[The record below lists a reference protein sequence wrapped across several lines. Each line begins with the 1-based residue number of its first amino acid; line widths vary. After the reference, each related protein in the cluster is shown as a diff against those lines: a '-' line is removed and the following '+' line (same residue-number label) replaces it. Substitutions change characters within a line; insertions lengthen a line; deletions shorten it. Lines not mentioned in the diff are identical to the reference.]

1 MCTNRTITDI
11 HGHTT
16 TIHDYETYTVLY
28 IDETGCINVAD
39 DIYLNY
45 PNDDHIG
52 QDNEEGNGPWLKRIY
67 FDNAEASHREGKNIM
82 VRFLLSCQSFSSSL
96 FCINIIN

>member
-28 IDETGCINVAD
+28 TDKAGNINVAD
-39 DIYLNY
+39 GIYLNY
-45 PNDDHIG
+45 PNDDHLG
-52 QDNEEGNGPWLKRIY
+52 RDDDEGRGPWSCRIY
-67 FDNAEASHREGKNIM
+67 FDGEKDALGEEKKVCKVMTTEEWQNRLKEIFA
-82 VRFLLSCQSFSSSL
+82 
-96 FCINIIN
+96 